1 MTILVS
7 RNDAKAIATSPTGVP
22 YNGASRPSGQAATSA
37 ADSERNEIQLI
48 ARIKGGDVEAF
59 YELVRPYERA
69 VFLAASSL
77 VRNDAMSSTSVST
90 KLQRSSASRKQTS
103 KPDSAVLD
111 CRCGTR
117 SRPASMAPGVE
128 DEHTKKSGPFDP

>member
-1 MTILVS
+1 MTNLVS

-59 YELVRPYERA
+59 YELGRPYERA

-90 KLQRSSASRKQTS
+90 KLQRSSGLSEANVKTRLCRARLQMR
-103 KPDSAVLD
+103 DSL
-111 CRCGTR
+111 
-117 SRPASMAPGVE
+117 APGFDGAWSRGRAYEKVR
-128 DEHTKKSGPFDP
+128 PF